1 MYAKDASSSLVVTLA
16 HHYDG
21 LVAYLCRKLG
31 FAQGNARATRDLAHE
46 ALHEVCLQLL
56 KEEPQLG
63 KVRVPIAFL
72 RTLSQRRAI
81 DVLRREAAWN
91 RFAVC
96 ADEHP
101 EFLSHS
107 APRTS
112 EAEYQLDARQRIALL
127 AQAIESLPPRCRDV
141 FVLHKVHEWTQADVA
156 AHLGI
161 SVKAVE
167 KHIRVGLA
175 CCRVA
180 MAGYLDDEA

>member
-1 MYAKDASSSLVVTLA
+1 MYVKDASSSLVFTLA
-16 HHYDG
+16 HHYDD
-21 LVAYLCRKLG
+21 LIAYLCRKLG
-31 FAQGNARATRDLAHE
+31 FARGNARATRDLAHE

-56 KEEPQLG
+56 QEEPQLG
-63 KVRVPIAFL
+63 KVKVPIAFL

-91 RFAVC
+91 RFA
-96 ADEHP
+96 AHGDDHP
-101 EFLSHS
+101 EFLSHP

-112 EAEYQLDARQRIALL
+112 EAECRVEARQQIALL
-127 AQAIESLPPRCRDV
+127 TQAIESLPPRCRDV
-141 FVLHKVHEWTQADVA
+141 FVLHKLHEWPQADVA

-167 KHIRVGLA
+167 KHVRIGLA

-180 MAGYLDDEA
+180 MAGFLDDGA